1 MKVFRIMLM
10 AFDSLR
16 LNRMR
21 TFLSTLGIVVGV
33 ASLILITSF
42 GYGAQ
47 KQILAS
53 INKIGSDEIIITP
66 GKFTDIRRAFSSIGS
81 NITKP
86 LTYEDMVFLKNQIQ
100 GTLATPALTTA
111 RTTVKVGGNEISVN
125 VNGVSEDF
133 LKVLGYDLKF
143 GRSFSKTDI
152 NAYSNYAILGSKIA
166 KDLFGDEIP
175 LGKSIK
181 LFNTKFYV
189 IGVLTE
195 QGATMFGSIDRNI
208 FIPITKLIAITS
220 TNSLQAIYLKPPSG
234 ISKDVFIAVVKTLL
248 IVRHGIENFTIADF
262 AQFANLANTAT
273 SILTVALGIIG
284 SIALIVGGIGIMNI
298 MLATVAERTREIGIR
313 KAIGAS
319 SKDIL
324 LQFLFE
330 SVVITFIGGGIG
342 ILLGIL
348 GARIGNFFSPT
359 AITTT
364 SVVVGFLV
372 SISIGIFFGVYP
384 AIKASKLNP
393 VEALRYE

>member
-1 MKVFRIMLM
+1 MRVFRIMLM

-100 GTLATPALTTA
+100 GTLATPSLTTA

-133 LKVLGYDLKF
+133 LKVLGYDLKY
-143 GRSFSKTDI
+143 GRSFSKIDI

-181 LFNTKFYV
+181 LFNTKFVV

-208 FIPITKLIAITS
+208 FIPITKLIAITG
-220 TNSLQAIYLKPPSG
+220 TNSLQAIYLKPPSTM
-234 ISKDVFIAVVKTLL
+234 SKDVFIAVVKTLL
-248 IVRHGIENFTIADF
+248 TARHGVENFTIADF

-348 GARIGNFFSPT
+348 GARVGNIFSPT
-359 AITTT
+359 AITT
-364 SVVVGFLV
+364 SSIVVGFLV